1 MSDDKLTKILTFIHQ
16 RNPEV
21 GELKLDD
28 DLIDRR
34 AVDSLAFVEFLYL
47 LEELSGE
54 TIDPEEIDVED
65 FRTLRAIDKR
75 FLHGAAAH

>member
-1 MSDDKLTKILTFIHQ
+1 MSDDKLTKILDFIHQ

-21 GELKLDD
+21 GELTLDD

-54 TIDPEEIDVED
+54 TIDPEEIGVED
-65 FRTLRAIDKR
+65 FRTLRSIEKR

>member
-1 MSDDKLTKILTFIHQ
+1 MSDDKIAKILEFIHQ

-21 GELKLDD
+21 GELSLDD

-54 TIDPEEIDVED
+54 AIDPEEIDVDD

-75 FLHGAAAH
+75 FLAGAST

>member
-1 MSDDKLTKILTFIHQ
+1 MSDDSVSRILTFIHQ

-21 GELKLDD
+21 GELGMDD

-65 FRTLRAIDKR
+65 FRTLRRISER
-75 FLHGAAAH
+75 FLAGVAH

>member
-1 MSDDKLTKILTFIHQ
+1 MSDDKISAILAFIHE

-21 GELKLDD
+21 GELSMDD
-28 DLIDRR
+28 DLIDLR

-54 TIDPEEIDVED
+54 TIDPEEIDLED
-65 FRTLRAIDKR
+65 FRTLRAIGKR
-75 FLHGAAAH
+75 FLAGAAA

>member
-1 MSDDKLTKILTFIHQ
+1 MSDGKIARILEFIHQ

-21 GELKLDD
+21 GELTLDD

-47 LEELSGE
+47 LEELGGE
-54 TIDPEEIDVED
+54 PIDPEDIDIDD

-75 FLHGAAAH
+75 FLAGVSI

>member
-1 MSDDKLTKILTFIHQ
+1 MSDDKIAKVLEFIHS

-21 GELKLDD
+21 GELSVDD

-47 LEELSGE
+47 LEELGGE
-54 TIDPEEIDVED
+54 PIDPEEIDLDD

-75 FLHGAAAH
+75 FLSGAST

>member
-1 MSDDKLTKILTFIHQ
+1 MNDGKIAKILEFIHQ
-16 RNPEV
+16 HNPEV
-21 GELKLDD
+21 GELTLDD

-47 LEELSGE
+47 LEELGGE
-54 TIDPEEIDVED
+54 AIDPEDIDLDD

-75 FLHGAAAH
+75 FLAGASI

>member
-1 MSDDKLTKILTFIHQ
+1 MNDGKIAKVLEFIHQ

-21 GELKLDD
+21 GELTMDD

-47 LEELSGE
+47 LEELGGE
-54 TIDPEEIDVED
+54 PIDPEDIDLDD

-75 FLHGAAAH
+75 FLAGAST

>member
-1 MSDDKLTKILTFIHQ
+1 MSDDKIAKILDFIHQ
-16 RNPEV
+16 RNPEA
-21 GELKLDD
+21 GELGPDD

-54 TIDPEEIDVED
+54 TIDPEELDLED

-75 FLHGAAAH
+75 FLSGAMH

>member
-1 MSDDKLTKILTFIHQ
+1 MSDDKLTKILTFINQ

-75 FLHGAAAH
+75 FLHGAAAG

>member
-1 MSDDKLTKILTFIHQ
+1 MSDKLDAVMAFITE

-21 GELKLDD
+21 GELGIDD

-34 AVDSLAFVEFLYL
+34 AIDSLAFVEFTYL

-54 TIDPEEIDVED
+54 PIDLEEIDVED
-65 FRTLRAIDKR
+65 FRTLRNISKR
-75 FLHGAAAH
+75 FLEETATR

>member
-1 MSDDKLTKILTFIHQ
+1 MSDDKMTKILTFIHQ

>member
-1 MSDDKLTKILTFIHQ
+1 MSDDKISKILEFIHQ

-21 GELKLDD
+21 GELGPDD

-54 TIDPEEIDVED
+54 AIDPEEIDIED

-75 FLHGAAAH
+75 FLTGASA

>member
-1 MSDDKLTKILTFIHQ
+1 MNDAKIAKILEFIHS

-21 GELKLDD
+21 GELTMDD

-47 LEELSGE
+47 LEELGGE
-54 TIDPEEIDVED
+54 VIDLEDIDIED
-65 FRTLRAIDKR
+65 FRTLRSIDKR
-75 FLHGAAAH
+75 FLAGAPA

>member
-1 MSDDKLTKILTFIHQ
+1 MSDDKLRKILDFIHQ

-21 GELKLDD
+21 GELGMDD

-54 TIDPEEIDVED
+54 TIDPEEIDLED
-65 FRTLRAIDKR
+65 FRTLRAINKR
-75 FLHGAAAH
+75 FLAGTGS

>member
-1 MSDDKLTKILTFIHQ
+1 MSDDKIAKILEFIHQ

-21 GELKLDD
+21 GELGLDD

-54 TIDPEEIDVED
+54 AIDPEEIDVDD
-65 FRTLRAIDKR
+65 FRTLRSIDKR
-75 FLHGAAAH
+75 FLSGASA

>member
-1 MSDDKLTKILTFIHQ
+1 MSDSKLDKVLEFIHR

-21 GELKLDD
+21 GELTLDD

-47 LEELSGE
+47 LEELGGAP
-54 TIDPEEIDVED
+54 IDPEDIDIED

-75 FLHGAAAH
+75 FLAGASA

>member
-47 LEELSGE
+47 LEELSGQ

>member
-1 MSDDKLTKILTFIHQ
+1 MSDDKMTKILTFIHQ

-21 GELKLDD
+21 GELKMDD

>member
-1 MSDDKLTKILTFIHQ
+1 MSDDKMTRILTFIHQ

-21 GELKLDD
+21 GELSLDD

-54 TIDPEEIDVED
+54 AIDPEEIDVQD

-75 FLHGAAAH
+75 FLQGAAN

>member
-1 MSDDKLTKILTFIHQ
+1 MNDDKIAKILEFIHQ

-21 GELKLDD
+21 GELTMDD

-47 LEELSGE
+47 LEELGGE
-54 TIDPEEIDVED
+54 PIDPEDIDVDD

-75 FLHGAAAH
+75 FLSGASI

>member
-1 MSDDKLTKILTFIHQ
+1 MNDDKIAAILDFIRQ

-21 GELKLDD
+21 GELAMDD

-54 TIDPEEIDVED
+54 TIDPEEIDLED
-65 FRTLRAIDKR
+65 FRTLRAIGER
-75 FLHGAAAH
+75 FLAGAAR

>member
-21 GELKLDD
+21 GELNLDD

-75 FLHGAAAH
+75 FLHGAAAR

>member
-1 MSDDKLTKILTFIHQ
+1 MTKILTFIHQ